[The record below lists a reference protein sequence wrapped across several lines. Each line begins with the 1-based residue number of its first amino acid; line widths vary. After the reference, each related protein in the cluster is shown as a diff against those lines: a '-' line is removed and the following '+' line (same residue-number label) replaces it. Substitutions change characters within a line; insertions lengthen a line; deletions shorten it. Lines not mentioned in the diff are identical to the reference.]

1 MVALQNCCEMRGWEV
16 LARQLLSSSV
26 WSLLYIPQWFTNFW
40 KCFCPQDWYCSRAG
54 VSSRV
59 LLLLRVKGWHILW
72 LPHLLLENTA
82 VFRMQDAGRSFHSI
96 QSGFSESSICHGSWD
111 FTQSLDNTPI
121 LITEFCGRM
130 LSLHGGS
137 HCFWEGT
144 FLMVSHRLWKFL
156 PPSGL
161 WMCTESSFPLVML
174 LRGKGMALGVGPTP
188 TQDIVSIFGKQD
200 LSGNVHSTMTS

>member
-82 VFRMQDAGRSFHSI
+82 VFRMQDVGWRFCSTLAGISVSRVCQRISCSIKITLRLPEWGLWKVAFCPWFFSLFLTGDFPEAVTHSLENA
-96 QSGFSESSICHGSWD
+96 SNFRKVDVHW
-111 FTQSLDNTPI
+111 
-121 LITEFCGRM
+121 
-130 LSLHGGS
+130 
-137 HCFWEGT
+137 T
-144 FLMVSHRLWKFL
+144 FL
-156 PPSGL
+156 
-161 WMCTESSFPLVML
+161 
-174 LRGKGMALGVGPTP
+174 
-188 TQDIVSIFGKQD
+188 
-200 LSGNVHSTMTS
+200 STSEVA